1 MNLFELQGSIDLE
14 DKASGK
20 LKNIGSLLG
29 KGLATAAKVGGAAI
43 GAAATGIA
51 ALTKTAVQNFAEYE
65 QLVGGVDTLFK
76 DASKKVQQYAAD
88 AYKTS
93 GMSANDYM
101 ANATAFSASLISSLG
116 RDTEAAAEYA
126 NRAMVSMSDNA
137 NKMGTSIDSI
147 VQTYQSLSRG
157 NFAMLDNLKLGY
169 GGTKSELERLISD
182 AASYTDVQK
191 EMGITVDKSSTS
203 FDNIVN
209 AIAVVQGKLGV
220 AGATAAEAATTI
232 EGSLN
237 SMKAAWSNLLTGIA
251 DDNANFDELIDNMVD
266 SAGAFASNVIPRIE
280 VALNGIVK
288 LIGKLAPIIVQ
299 EIPKLVDAI
308 VPALI
313 DAAMNL
319 VKAVTDVLPSL
330 LETASDV
337 LLKNAPLLINALVD
351 LLKKMVDSIGDEKN
365 LETLTKGAVD
375 ILMTLLEG
383 FLNLLPQV
391 IAVGTK
397 ILISLVE
404 GLAEALPEAIPMICD
419 AGIALVDGL
428 VKVFLE
434 TDWVEI
440 GSKIAVGLWE
450 GIKGGWKSLK
460 LWFENQWEGFKAY
473 LAGEEYTPK
482 ELTTKK
488 SITGKISGGG
498 GSLLDKMIS
507 QNLGTANA
515 RNEKLAMKAIETAEK
530 FANAAEKIEE
540 ETANTIVNTTKL
552 SSDELEKIEKERL
565 DRQKNLREEFLDF
578 VEDTTDKMIALEE
591 EYQGKLAE
599 RIETIQNSYDIF
611 EEVAEREKVNYIE
624 LLNNLAMQNAN
635 VERFYSNIE
644 KLRARGVGED
654 LINELLGKGVSAS
667 DELDAILGMSDEFLA
682 EYEAMYEKRAEIA
695 EKYANIQ
702 LADEKSAL
710 EKNLETMFDSI
721 GATYDANAEE
731 LGISFIENFIEKIKE
746 GTANIAIALK
756 TTISDALAQVMG
768 TGSLLNTASGGGV
781 ANSIASALVGALGG
795 NAESGGLGIYLDG
808 NLLVGGI
815 VDRTN
820 GALGDSYALD
830 ERGAIA

>member
-43 GAAATGIA
+43 GVAATGIA
-51 ALTKTAVQNFAEYE
+51 TLTKTAVQNFAEYE
-65 QLVGGVDTLFK
+65 QLVGGAELMFGKAFETV
-76 DASKKVQQYAAD
+76 KKNAQD
-88 AYKTS
+88 AYKTVQ
-93 GMSANDYM
+93 MSQNEYLQQV
-101 ANATAFSASLISSLG
+101 NGFATGLKTALG
-116 RDTEAAAEYA
+116 GNEQAAAELSHRIIKA
-126 NRAMVSMSDNA
+126 EADIIAATGNA
-137 NKMGTSIDSI
+137 AENVKNAFNGIMKS
-147 VQTYQSLSRG
+147 
-157 NFAMLDNLKLGY
+157 NFTMLDNLQ
-169 GGTKSELERLISD
+169 I
-182 AASYTDVQK
+182 
-191 EMGITVDKSSTS
+191 GITPTKEGFQEVIDK
-203 FDNIVN
+203 VN
-209 AIAVVQGKLGV
+209 AWNKANGN
-220 AGATAAEAATTI
+220 ATKYQMGNLADMQSALVDYIDMVGMSEYAQNEAAKTI
-232 EGSLN
+232 SGSLA
-237 SMKAAWSNLLTGIA
+237 SMKAAFNNLVTGVA
-251 DDNANFDELIDNMVD
+251 DDSANFGQLIDNMVD

-288 LIGKLAPIIVQ
+288 LIGKLAPIVVQ
-299 EIPKLVDAI
+299 EIPKLADAI

-351 LLKKMVDSIGDEKN
+351 LIRKLVDSLGDEKN
-365 LETLTKGAVD
+365 LETITKGAVD
-375 ILMTLLEG
+375 ILMTLLDG
-383 FLNLLPQV
+383 FIDLFPQV

-404 GLAEALPEAIPMICD
+404 GLAEALPEAIPMIVD
-419 AGIALVDGL
+419 AGIALIDGL
-428 VKVFLE
+428 IKVFLE
-434 TDWVEI
+434 TDWGEI
-440 GSKIAVGLWE
+440 GGKIATGLWE
-450 GIKGGWKSLK
+450 GIKSGWKSLK
-460 LWFENQWEGFKAY
+460 IWFENQWEGFKAY

-488 SITGKISGGG
+488 VTTGKISGGG

-507 QNLGTANA
+507 KDLGTASA
-515 RNEKLAMKAIETAEK
+515 RNEKLAAKAIETAEK

-540 ETANTIVNTTKL
+540 ETTITIINTAKM
-552 SSDELEKIEKERL
+552 SADELEKIEKERL
-565 DRQKNLREEFLDF
+565 DRQKNLREEFLGF

-591 EYQGKLAE
+591 EYQDKLAE

-635 VERFYSNIE
+635 VERFYGNIE

-654 LINELLGKGVSAS
+654 LINELLGKGVSAI

-731 LGISFIENFIEKIKE
+731 LGVSFIENFIEKIKE

-756 TTISDALAQVMG
+756 TTISDAFAQVMG
-768 TGSLLNTASGGGV
+768 TGSLLNTASGGGI

-795 NAESGGLGIYLDG
+795 NAESGGFGIYLDG